1 MEEIIDVNEDETY
14 EDEIILDDL
23 NALEEPIKE
32 EPKEEPVMDEI
43 ILSKT
48 MDYGLL
54 NNNTTGNLFHI
65 VDGIK
70 QNKNIMSNVSNNQL
84 NSIQGNF

>member
-1 MEEIIDVNEDETY
+1 MKAINNFVII
-14 EDEIILDDL
+14 
-23 NALEEPIKE
+23 EPIKE
-32 EPKEEPVMDEI
+32 EPVIDEI
-43 ILSKT
+43 IHSKT